1 MVYLHAKPHPYTKV
15 GKLRGYLYSDMP
27 LLSCQA
33 MRQLS
38 LPHRYLSSSLEL
50 LVKVTVSIINNLLY
64 FDSVQSVAFF
74 FEGSLPDRQSPGAVQ
89 HGHFYRVSPD
99 QHIAVS
105 TSILGLCDRTP
116 NATSSFSIRLRS
128 PVLSDACNSRFSLRV
143 L

>member
-1 MVYLHAKPHPYTKV
+1 MVYLHAKPHHYTKV

-64 FDSVQSVAFF
+64 FDFVQSVVF
-74 FEGSLPDRQSPGAVQ
+74 LR
-89 HGHFYRVSPD
+89 
-99 QHIAVS
+99 
-105 TSILGLCDRTP
+105 GLCLIDNPLGRF
-116 NATSSFSIRLRS
+116 NMDTSTGPPLISTL
-128 PVLSDACNSRFSLRV
+128 L
-143 L
+143 

>member
-74 FEGSLPDRQSPGAVQ
+74 
-89 HGHFYRVSPD
+89 
-99 QHIAVS
+99 
-105 TSILGLCDRTP
+105 
-116 NATSSFSIRLRS
+116 LRS
-128 PVLSDACNSRFSLRV
+128 LCLIDNPLGRFNMDTSTGSPLIST
-143 L
+143 LL

>member
-50 LVKVTVSIINNLLY
+50 LVKVTISIINNLLY
-64 FDSVQSVAFF
+64 FDFVQSVVFF
-74 FEGSLPDRQSPGAVQ
+74 LR
-89 HGHFYRVSPD
+89 
-99 QHIAVS
+99 
-105 TSILGLCDRTP
+105 GLCLIDNPLGRF
-116 NATSSFSIRLRS
+116 NMDTSTGS
-128 PVLSDACNSRFSLRV
+128 PLISTL

>member
-64 FDSVQSVAFF
+64 FDSVQSVAF
-74 FEGSLPDRQSPGAVQ
+74 LR
-89 HGHFYRVSPD
+89 
-99 QHIAVS
+99 
-105 TSILGLCDRTP
+105 GLCLIDNPLGRF
-116 NATSSFSIRLRS
+116 NMDTSTGS
-128 PVLSDACNSRFSLRV
+128 PLISTL